1 MNIHHNIFVRSH
13 TRTDFATAVEK
24 TLETLKSGESFTQ
37 NKLAHK
43 TKLNFRTL
51 KKVLAHL
58 GEVQSVLHENVI
70 DISNLDNVKII
81 RMKERVG
88 LTSFPEIMQK
98 TIIKTLYYPTSSRE
112 EEILVHLL
120 IRRAISKSSA
130 INIHEDA
137 ILKELLNMEYVE
149 KTRSS
154 SYYLTPDGIMLAKG
168 ALKLYP
174 ELKEIQK
181 LEF

>member
-1 MNIHHNIFVRSH
+1 MRSH
-13 TRTDFATAVEK
+13 TRTDFATAVGK
-24 TLETLKSGESFTQ
+24 TLETLQSGESFTQ
-37 NKLAHK
+37 NKLAQK

-51 KKVLAHL
+51 QKVLAHL
-58 GEVQSVLHENVI
+58 GEVQSILHENMI
-70 DISNLDNVKII
+70 DISNLDNVKIV

-88 LTSFPEIMQK
+88 LTSFPESMQK

-120 IRRAISKSSA
+120 IRRAISKNSA
-130 INIHEDA
+130 IGIHEDA
-137 ILKELLNMEYVE
+137 ILKELLNMKYVT
-149 KTRSS
+149 KTKSS
-154 SYYLTPDGIMLAKG
+154 SYYLTSDGIMLAKG

-174 ELKEIQK
+174 ELKEIKK